1 VPDMCGVVHYVTLK
15 DGTVLK
21 LEGPVWDSM
30 SEETAKR
37 MLALLQEL
45 EPPSPEVIDA
55 D

>member
-1 VPDMCGVVHYVTLK
+1 MPDMCGVVHYVTLK

-37 MLALLQEL
+37 MIALLQEFPGI
-45 EPPSPEVIDA
+45 EDERDGS
-55 D
+55 

>member
-1 VPDMCGVVHYVTLK
+1 MLNTCGVVHYATLK

-30 SEETAKR
+30 SEEAAKR
-37 MLALLQEL
+37 MIALLQEL